1 MPIVFAHSASLTRE
15 DALLLRKFDK
25 YISITP
31 ESEHHFGNDHQ
42 NSWHIQEQAAL
53 GVDTH
58 SAFSSDIVTQARLW
72 LQTTRLMEYRKVLD
86 RWQVPDS
93 CPMRVNQAFL
103 LVTRNGGLALKRPDL
118 GVIAPGA
125 KADIVVFKGDSPN
138 MIGWVDPVAAVIL
151 HSNVGDVEHVLVNG
165 QFKKRDG
172 RLVGV
177 NWEEVKANFLKSTR
191 SIQTVLNKN
200 LEPELAGNYSRIPL
214 PGVEYG
220 KVEKVGVTKGDNNGY
235 GHVFL

>member
-1 MPIVFAHSASLTRE
+1 
-15 DALLLRKFDK
+15 
-25 YISITP
+25 
-31 ESEHHFGNDHQ
+31 
-42 NSWHIQEQAAL
+42 
-53 GVDTH
+53 
-58 SAFSSDIVTQARLW
+58 
-72 LQTTRLMEYRKVLD
+72 MEYRKVLD

-93 CPMRVNQAFL
+93 CPMSVNQAFL
-103 LVTRNGGLALKRPDL
+103 LATRNGGLALKRPDL

-191 SIQTVLNKN
+191 SIQTVLSKN